1 MHIIETLRVRASVHR
16 GRHHIGAF
24 MAAAILFVAPVAV
37 SGWLSPSQGEAAA
50 PPAGMQSFADI
61 VKKVTPAVVNVA
73 VVHSVGLAVQ
83 EAPAVLEV
91 LPVVA
96 MNRPVW
102 NHPVLRHFPALLVLT
117 DDRNRV
123 PDPV

>member
-1 MHIIETLRVRASVHR
+1 MWPWSAVEKWDAAKEVQG
-16 GRHHIGAF
+16 GRF
-24 MAAAILFVAPVAV
+24 RL
-37 SGWLSPSQGEAAA
+37 
-50 PPAGMQSFADI
+50 
-61 VKKVTPAVVNVA
+61 
-73 VVHSVGLAVQ
+73 VHSVGLAVQ